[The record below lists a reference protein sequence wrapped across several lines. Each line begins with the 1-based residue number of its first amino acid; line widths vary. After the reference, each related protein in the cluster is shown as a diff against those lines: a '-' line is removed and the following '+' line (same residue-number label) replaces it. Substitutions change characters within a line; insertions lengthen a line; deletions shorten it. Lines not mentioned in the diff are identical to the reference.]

1 MASNG
6 KKKTTMAK
14 LNRERRLQEKRLDKQ
29 ARKERR
35 KEAAANPVP
44 ETDADG
50 WLMSEDGN
58 DADGAA
64 ESHALTEADGTT
76 VPADPTVGPDRA
88 GDAQAEPVAPARPL

>member
-29 ARKERR
+29 ARKVRR
-35 KEAAANPVP
+35 KEAAANPEL
-44 ETDADG
+44 ETGADG

-58 DADGAA
+58 DPDGAA
-64 ESHALTEADGTT
+64 ESHELTEADATG
-76 VPADPTVGPDRA
+76 PPDPTVHPDRA
-88 GDAQAEPVAPARPL
+88 SDAEAEPVTPARPL